1 MARVRIKICGI
12 TSAEDALLAAAAG
25 ADALGFVFVPGSPR
39 YIAPE
44 EAWAVVSGLPPLVS
58 SVGVF
63 VNPSLET
70 FSDIEELCPTV
81 YSQLQGAENERLV
94 RECGP
99 SVIKGVRGD
108 AASIRAEALRWD
120 EVEEVD
126 GILVDAGPEPDWAA
140 LGQTLAGLRKPVFLG
155 GGLTP
160 ENVREAIER
169 VHPYAVDVAAGVESE
184 PGVKDPG
191 LVERFCE
198 RVRQSGG

>member
-1 MARVRIKICGI
+1 MARVRIKVCGI
-12 TSAEDALLAAAAG
+12 TSSEDALLAAGAG

-44 EAWAVVSGLPPLVS
+44 EAWAIVSGLPPLVS

-81 YSQLQGAENERLV
+81 YSQLQGSENERLV
-94 RECGP
+94 RDCGP

-108 AASIRAEALRWD
+108 AASVGDEALRWD

-126 GILVDAGPEPDWAA
+126 GILVDAGAEPDFAA
-140 LGQTLAGLRKPVFLG
+140 LGEALAGLRTPVFL

-169 VHPYAVDVAAGVESE
+169 VHPYAVDVSAGVESE
-184 PGVKDPG
+184 PGKKDG
-191 LVERFCE
+191 ARLELFCR
-198 RVRQSGG
+198 RVREAAG